1 MNEPVSVKIS
11 FCCEQ
16 PKRFTQNTQRMNLL
30 RALASLSFLCLL
42 LWLSACGVKNFPKET
57 PFVFENKIDIINSQ
71 MDKNEKTIL
80 RGKLTTQLADSLQVR
95 VREKFVIFKSVI
107 DPAVFDTSYARQ
119 SAENM
124 DIYLKTIGYY
134 NGKTRFSYKIDTL
147 PSKKQSGPQYRTTT
161 TFTVTTGAPFLID
174 TVSFDLHDTLYP
186 QHTRALQQLADRTK
200 QQSALKPGVAF
211 SEQLAVDELERL
223 VDLFRNNGYVNFAR
237 DHLILEADTV
247 FLPLLNPFLD
257 PFERIAVL
265 QEAQKR
271 RENPQISIYLKL
283 RPNLPETVLRQY
295 LVGEITVYPEY
306 SATADTTGLNSIR
319 SGTINIRSNAEK
331 YRPSFIARHIYI
343 QPGKLYSLSDVN
355 RTFADLSNLGTWQFI
370 KIEPRPQQTRQA
382 ATSDTPRIDFNLLM
396 APGKKYTFTT
406 DLESV
411 FNQTQQT
418 ALATA
423 GNLIGFGLNLG
434 IRNRNFDRQG
444 IQASNTVRGGVE
456 YGFGQINRGLQ
467 AIELTYSNSFS
478 FPKLLFLGNKWKDK
492 FLFKQTLINTNLS
505 LIDRNIRNNGL
516 FSLTNIGTSFGWQV
530 RNFRNEIISFR
541 PLNVEYVR
549 LNSVSKAFEEQL
561 NNNPFLRFSFNTG
574 LVIGSVFSFTKPQI
588 ISKRNPNRISFF
600 RLGLEESGAVFGR
613 LKSVVPVFE
622 TELFEYI
629 KGEVE
634 LKHEMRFKK
643 SSLVFRTALGAAYLY
658 NDTVS
663 MPFFKQFTG
672 GGPNSMRA
680 WPLRSIGP
688 GSTPIQAR
696 EISNRF
702 FSRSGDM
709 MIEANAEYRFDV
721 ATLVPN
727 TFVIRGAVFTDIGNV
742 WNFRNRS
749 NRGND
754 TAVFQFKNLY
764 RDMSV
769 TVGSGLRFDF
779 VGLFLLRLDFGFRVK
794 NPAYPFVDVND
805 GWRFPK
811 VSLAHLFRNREIDRQ
826 WRYENFNLSFGI
838 NYPF

>member
-1 MNEPVSVKIS
+1 MNPIS
-11 FCCEQ
+11 WGQ
-16 PKRFTQNTQRMNLL
+16 TGPGTHKTKSMNLS
-30 RALASLSFLCLL
+30 RATALFPILTLL

-57 PFVFENKIDIINSQ
+57 PFVFENKIDIISPDL
-71 MDKNEKTIL
+71 DKNEKTIL

-95 VREKFVIFKSVI
+95 VREKFIILKNVI
-107 DPAVFDTSYARQ
+107 DPAAFDTNYARQ
-119 SAENM
+119 SADNM

-134 NGKTRFSYKIDTL
+134 NGKTAYSYVIDTI
-147 PSKKQSGPQYRTTT
+147 PAKSRTATQYRTTT
-161 TFTVTTGAPFLID
+161 TFTVNTGAPFRID
-174 TVSFDLHDTLYP
+174 TVSFDFEDPAYP
-186 QHTRALQQLADRTK
+186 QYTRALQQLADSTRPL
-200 QQSALKPGVAF
+200 SALKPGEPF
-211 SEQLAVDELERL
+211 SEQLAIQELERL
-223 VDLFRNNGYVNFAR
+223 VELFRNNGYVNFSR

-257 PFERIAVL
+257 PFERVAVL

-271 RENPQISIYLKL
+271 RQNPQISVYLKL
-283 RPNLPETVLRQY
+283 RPNLPEAVLRQY
-295 LVGEITVYPEY
+295 LIGEITVYPEY
-306 SATADTTGLNSIR
+306 SATADTAGLESKKTGP
-319 SGTINIRSNAEK
+319 INIRSRDEK
-331 YRPSFIARHIYI
+331 YRPDFIASHIYL
-343 QPGKLYSLSDVN
+343 QPGALYSLSDVN
-355 RTFADLSNLGTWQFI
+355 RTFSDLSNLGTWQFI
-370 KIEPRPQQTRQA
+370 KIEPRVNNTLLQTLA
-382 ATSDTPRIDFNLLM
+382 DTPRIDFDLLL

-444 IQASNTVRGGVE
+444 IQASNTIRGGVE

-467 AIELTYSNSFS
+467 AFELTYSNSFS
-478 FPKLLFLGNKWKDK
+478 FPKLVFLGNAIQDR
-492 FLFKQTLINTNLS
+492 FLFKRTLINTNLS
-505 LIDRNIRNNGL
+505 LIDRNIGNNGL

-530 RNFRNEIISFR
+530 RNFKNEIISFR

-549 LNSVSKAFEEQL
+549 LNSVSAAFQEQL

-574 LVIGSVFSFTKPQI
+574 LVIGSAFSFTKPQI
-588 ISKRNPNRISFF
+588 ISKRNPNRVSFF
-600 RLGLEESGAVFGR
+600 RFGFEESGAIFGR
-613 LKSVVPVFE
+613 LKSVLPVFE
-622 TELFEYI
+622 RELFEYI

-634 LKHEMRFKK
+634 IKHEIRFKK
-643 SSLVFRTALGAAYLY
+643 SSLVFRTALGAGYMY

-688 GSTPIQAR
+688 GSTPIQPR

-709 MIEANAEYRFDV
+709 MLEANAEYRFDIASV
-721 ATLVPN
+721 LPN
-727 TFVIRGAVFTDIGNV
+727 TFVIRGALFTDVGNV

-754 TAVFQFKNLY
+754 TAVFQLKNLY
-764 RDMSV
+764 REMSV
-769 TVGSGLRFDF
+769 TVGSGIRFDF

-794 NPAYPFVDVND
+794 NPAHPFVDENN

-811 VSLAHLFRNREIDRQ
+811 VSLAHLLRNRDIDRQ

>member
-1 MNEPVSVKIS
+1 MG
-11 FCCEQ
+11 
-16 PKRFTQNTQRMNLL
+16 
-30 RALASLSFLCLL
+30 
-42 LWLSACGVKNFPKET
+42 LSACGVKNFPKET
-57 PFVFENKIDIINSQ
+57 PFVFENKIDIINPQ

-95 VREKFVIFKSVI
+95 VREKFIFFKSVI
-107 DPAVFDTSYARQ
+107 DPAAFDTGYARQ

-124 DIYLKTIGYY
+124 DIYLKTIGFY
-134 NGKTRFSYKIDTL
+134 NGKTTFTYRIDTVAAKGG
-147 PSKKQSGPQYRTTT
+147 SAIQYRTTT
-161 TFTVTTGAPFLID
+161 TFTVNTGPPFRIDSIAFELKDTT
-174 TVSFDLHDTLYP
+174 YP
-186 QHTRALQQLADRTK
+186 QLTRGLQHLADSTRPQTLL
-200 QQSALKPGVAF
+200 QRGVPF
-211 SEQLAVDELERL
+211 SEQLAIQEMDRL
-223 VDLFRNNGYVNFAR
+223 VDLFRNHGYVNFSR
-237 DHLILEADTV
+237 EHLVLEADTF

-271 RENPQISIYLKL
+271 QQNPQINIYVKL
-283 RPNLPETVLRQY
+283 RPNLPPTVLRQY
-295 LVGEITVYPEY
+295 LVGDITVYPDY
-306 SATADTTGLNSIR
+306 SATADTSGLESVR
-319 SGTINIRSNAEK
+319 SGVINIRSREEK
-331 YRPSFIARHIYI
+331 YRPAFIAQHVYL
-343 QPGKLYSLSDVN
+343 QPGKLYRLNDVN
-355 RTFADLSNLGTWQFI
+355 RTFSDLSNLGTWQFI
-370 KIEPRPQQTRQA
+370 KIEPRENKTLQQHP
-382 ATSDTPRIDFNLLM
+382 SDTPRIDFDLLL
-396 APGKKYTFTT
+396 APGKKYTFST

-467 AIELTYSNSFS
+467 AIELTYSNSFTL
-478 FPKLLFLGNKWKDK
+478 PKLLFLGNAWKDK
-492 FLFKQTLINTNLS
+492 FLFKRTLINTNIS

-516 FSLTNIGTSFGWQV
+516 FSLTNIGSSFGWQV
-530 RNFRNEIISFR
+530 RNFKNEIISFR

-549 LNSVSKAFEEQL
+549 LNSVSQAFEEQL

-588 ISKRNPNRISFF
+588 VSKRNPNRISFV
-600 RLGLEESGAVFGR
+600 RVGIEESGALFGR
-613 LKSVVPVFE
+613 LKNVFPVFDR
-622 TELFEYI
+622 ELFEYI

-643 SSLVFRTALGAAYLY
+643 SSLVFRTAMGAGYLY

-688 GSTPIQAR
+688 GSTPLQPR

-709 MIEANAEYRFDV
+709 MLEGNAEYRFDIASV
-721 ATLVPN
+721 LPN
-727 TFVIRGAVFTDIGNV
+727 TFVIRGALFTDVGNV
-742 WNFRNRS
+742 WNFRNQS

-754 TAVFQFKNLY
+754 TAVFQLKNLY
-764 RDMSV
+764 RELSV
-769 TVGSGLRFDF
+769 TVGSGIRFDF

-794 NPAYPFVDVND
+794 NPAYPFVND
-805 GWRFPK
+805 NNGWRFPK
-811 VSLAHLFRNREIDRQ
+811 VSLAHLFRGREIDRQ